1 MALNPDEVEA
11 AVVDAFAL
19 DLDMHDARVLTP
31 RQQVRRKRILDA
43 TVEAASRGGYALVH
57 MREIADSAEVSMAT
71 VYHYFPS
78 KIHLLVS
85 ALTEEL
91 AAFDQHLHS
100 GLDRVPGAFD
110 RLRLAVVSLINAMQ
124 RSDRITEALTHAYAA
139 SCIGATPQAQRV
151 HDQTTRMFAGLMHG
165 DQPADDTHHQIS
177 EILSDVWT
185 SEILALV
192 QERTTFTDLR
202 RQMLIAI
209 ELMERGFCS
218 PVLT

>member
-1 MALNPDEVEA
+1 MYAGTPAEG
-11 AVVDAFAL
+11 F
-19 DLDMHDARVLTP
+19 LTP
-31 RQQVRRKRILDA
+31 RQQSRRRRILHA
-43 TVEAASRGGYALVH
+43 AVNAASTGGYALVH
-57 MREIADSAEVSMAT
+57 MREIADNAEVSMAT
-71 VYHYFPS
+71 IYHYFPS

-91 AAFDQHLHS
+91 AAFDKHLHD

-139 SCIGATPQAQRV
+139 SCVGATPDAQRV

-165 DQPADDTHHQIS
+165 GEPADENHHEVS
-177 EILSDVWT
+177 EILADVWT

-192 QERTTFTDLR
+192 QERTTFADLR
-202 RQMLIAI
+202 RQMLMTID
-209 ELMERGFCS
+209 LLERGFCS